1 MLEHQKAIGGSLLCL
16 GFLLPPSSEP
26 SMIVGQP
33 EFVENPE
40 NRCPVIL
47 LVDTSGSMAG
57 APMDALNEGLKT
69 FREAVL
75 QDEQAALR
83 VDVAVVSFGPVEL
96 VQDFVTIDQMIPP
109 NLIANGLSPIGEAI
123 TFGLDLLE
131 TRKATYRN
139 NGIQYYR
146 PWVFLITDGAPNPGS
161 PWIQAAQRLHD
172 AEQQRKLSFFAVGVQ
187 GADMNTLRQIAPP
200 MRPPLMLNGLDFRSM
215 FLWLSDS
222 MVRVSTSTV
231 GGEMV
236 ALPPVGWGQITT

>member
-1 MLEHQKAIGGSLLCL
+1 M
-16 GFLLPPSSEP
+16 
-26 SMIVGQP
+26 SMFVGQP

-47 LVDTSGSMAG
+47 LVDTSSSMAG
-57 APMDALNEGLKT
+57 GPIDCLNDGLTT
-69 FREAVL
+69 FRDAVL

-83 VDVAVVSFGPVEL
+83 VDVAIVSFGPVEL
-96 VQDFVTIDQMIPP
+96 VQDFVTIDQLVPP
-109 NLIANGLSPIGEAI
+109 RLTANGLTPMGEAI
-123 TFGLDLLE
+123 SYSLDLLE
-131 TRKATYRN
+131 SRKLTYRN

-161 PWIQAAQRLHD
+161 PWQQSAQRIQD
-172 AEQQRKLSFFAVGVQ
+172 AELQKKLSFFAVGVQ
-187 GADMNTLRQIAPP
+187 GADMHTLRQIAPP
-200 MRPPLMLNGLDFRSM
+200 ARPPLMLNGLDFRAM

-231 GGEMV
+231 GGDMV

>member
-1 MLEHQKAIGGSLLCL
+1 
-16 GFLLPPSSEP
+16 
-26 SMIVGQP
+26 MIVGQP

-57 APMDALNEGLKT
+57 GPIEALNEGLKT
-69 FREAVL
+69 FRETVL
-75 QDEQAALR
+75 EDEQASLR
-83 VDVAVVSFGPVEL
+83 VDVAIVGFGPVEL
-96 VQDFVTIDQMIPP
+96 VQDFVTIDQLNPP
-109 NLIANGLSPIGEAI
+109 HLVANGLTPMGEAI
-123 TFGLDLLE
+123 TFALDLLE
-131 TRKATYRN
+131 SRKVTYRA

-161 PWIQAAQRLHD
+161 PWQQAAQRVQM

-187 GADMNTLRQIAPP
+187 GADMNTLSQVAPP
-200 MRPPLMLNGLDFRSM
+200 MRPPLMLNGLDFKSM

-222 MVRVSTSTV
+222 MVRVSSSTV
-231 GGEMV
+231 GGDMV